1 MTGALMRTHNTC
13 NKTHVIAQNKH
24 NGRSRAS
31 ISAQNA
37 SLALGAA
44 ASDSDGWPFPS

>member
-13 NKTHVIAQNKH
+13 NKTYAIAQNTH

-31 ISAQNA
+31 TSAKNA

-44 ASDSDGWPFPS
+44 TSDSDG